1 MSRFTADRSTEGEV
15 FFSRFY
21 RIFFI
26 LFLSFTLSMPATLQA
41 QLIEPNSEAVETSG
55 DIILLA
61 LPASAALST
70 IVMKDKKGFWQFTKS
85 FATNIAITGALKYT
99 INKRR
104 PFNDGGQ
111 AFPSGHTSITFQ
123 AASFIHRRYGFKY
136 SIPGYLLA
144 GWTGYSRI
152 NATRHDGYDVLAG
165 AVVGIGS
172 SFLFTTPYQ
181 QEHMQLSFKSSED
194 EFLLRFIY
202 KF

>member
-1 MSRFTADRSTEGEV
+1 MSGFTKDNLREWETSV
-15 FFSRFY
+15 SKFY
-21 RIFFI
+21 KIFFV
-26 LFLSFTLSMPATLQA
+26 LFLSFTLSVPSTVQA
-41 QLIEPNSEAVETSG
+41 QLIEPNNETVETSG
-55 DIILLA
+55 DVLLLA

-85 FATNIAITGALKYT
+85 FATNLAITGGLKYA

-104 PFNDGGQ
+104 PFHGGGQ

-172 SFLFTTPYQ
+172 SF
-181 QEHMQLSFKSSED
+181 
-194 EFLLRFIY
+194 
-202 KF
+202 